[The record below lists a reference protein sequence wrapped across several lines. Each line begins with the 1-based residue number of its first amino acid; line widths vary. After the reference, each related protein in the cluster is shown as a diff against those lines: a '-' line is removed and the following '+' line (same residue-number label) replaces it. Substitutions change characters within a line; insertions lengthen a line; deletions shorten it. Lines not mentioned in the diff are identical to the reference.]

1 MPNVTISKTEYRKL
15 KQQAKAYQKLTK
27 RFFEFIIQAPTEE
40 VVEDFRK
47 TDLYTDGFL
56 KDLEDG
62 LRKSLYFK
70 TKKRN

>member
-27 RFFEFIIQAPTEE
+27 RFFEFVIQAPVEE

-47 TDLYTDGFL
+47 
-56 KDLEDG
+56 
-62 LRKSLYFK
+62 SSYFK
-70 TKKRN
+70 TKK